1 MGWVRGSH
9 VSPCRRD
16 EELLRYGG
24 FTLVTYVTAV
34 ALVAV
39 LLHLGGRRSL
49 HSTCQW
55 IHYSACVGGWCL
67 ARVRRCWV
75 SGNAVADSSRLRTPA
90 RWVRVLAFGTL
101 ARRQSCSIAT
111 ADLSDKFRRCQK

>member
-49 HSTCQW
+49 HSTKERTRLQAHGNGEGLAW
-55 IHYSACVGGWCL
+55 PGMRWESSN
-67 ARVRRCWV
+67 ARV
-75 SGNAVADSSRLRTPA
+75 SGAELAGLAQVVPILTLPHLGAPRKLQHGQGSA
-90 RWVRVLAFGTL
+90 RDEL
-101 ARRQSCSIAT
+101 
-111 ADLSDKFRRCQK
+111 RRCQK

>member
-49 HSTCQW
+49 HSTKERTRLQA
-55 IHYSACVGGWCL
+55 HGNGEGL
-67 ARVRRCWV
+67 AWPGMRWESSKART
-75 SGNAVADSSRLRTPA
+75 SGAK
-90 RWVRVLAFGTL
+90 LAGRAQVVPTL
-101 ARRQSCSIAT
+101 TLPHLGAT
-111 ADLSDKFRRCQK
+111 RELQH